1 MERRFILAG
10 GLFRSTI
17 IFYFN
22 SIQIKIYLNH
32 ILINQIDEM
41 VGTTNK
47 TMVYSSKKEKW
58 HQQTDK
64 LIDKKLQIQS
74 IKLLS

>member
-1 MERRFILAG
+1 
-10 GLFRSTI
+10 
-17 IFYFN
+17 
-22 SIQIKIYLNH
+22 
-32 ILINQIDEM
+32 M
-41 VGTTNK
+41 VATTNK

>member
-1 MERRFILAG
+1 MIHKSFDIPQER
-10 GLFRSTI
+10 
-17 IFYFN
+17 
-22 SIQIKIYLNH
+22 
-32 ILINQIDEM
+32 IDEM

-47 TMVYSSKKEKW
+47 TMVYSNKKEKW

>member
-1 MERRFILAG
+1 
-10 GLFRSTI
+10 
-17 IFYFN
+17 
-22 SIQIKIYLNH
+22 
-32 ILINQIDEM
+32 M
-41 VGTTNK
+41 VATTNK

-74 IKLLS
+74 INQVIILI